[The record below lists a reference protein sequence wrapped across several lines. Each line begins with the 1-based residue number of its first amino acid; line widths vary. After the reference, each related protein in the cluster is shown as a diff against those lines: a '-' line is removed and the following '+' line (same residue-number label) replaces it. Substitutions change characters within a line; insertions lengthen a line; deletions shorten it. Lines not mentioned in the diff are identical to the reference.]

1 METKQARISQDKRRE
16 CLYLFQK
23 GVGYKKTASL
33 LGLSSSATREYLR
46 RYKAGDISWSER
58 GPVEQA

>member
-1 METKQARISQDKRRE
+1 MTTRSRIPNEKRKE
-16 CLYLFQK
+16 CLYLFER

-46 RYKAGDISWSER
+46 RYKNGDVSWTER
-58 GPVEQA
+58 GQKEER

>member
-1 METKQARISQDKRRE
+1 MVTKQARISQDKRKE

-46 RYKAGDISWSER
+46 MYKAGDISWSER